1 MIYQIICVFVFL
13 LFYTLSL
20 ASVSHEKDFPFISG
34 EKLEYDLSW
43 GFIPVGKA
51 TLEIWGGNPKLAE
64 HWKILF
70 FVRTN
75 DFADAFYKVRTR
87 VWSEVDH
94 NFTKSLSYKKD
105 QQEGKTQKM
114 IDVSFDYQ
122 KKQSYYSENDS
133 KPIVLNLE
141 ERVFDPMAITYAFR
155 MNQMVS
161 GEKRTIPTSDGKKLL
176 QVEINVGKN
185 ESVRVPFGKFGAHA
199 AIPKLKNLSGVF
211 KKSPK
216 GILKVWYSS
225 DARRLPLKISS
236 KVVVGSFTAKLRKA
250 TKLKN
255 INN

>member
-1 MIYQIICVFVFL
+1 M
-13 LFYTLSL
+13 
-20 ASVSHEKDFPFISG
+20 
-34 EKLEYDLSW
+34 EYDLSW
-43 GFIPVGKA
+43 GFHSCW
-51 TLEIWGGNPKLAE
+51 ESNFGNLGWKSKLAE
-64 HWKILF
+64 PWKILF

-122 KKQSYYSENDS
+122 KKQSYYSENGS

-141 ERVFDPMAITYAFR
+141 ESVFDPMAITYAFR
-155 MNQMVS
+155 MNEMVS

-185 ESVRVPFGKFGAHA
+185 ESVRVPFGKFGANA
-199 AIPKLKNLSGVF
+199 AIPKLKNL
-211 KKSPK
+211 K
-216 GILKVWYSS
+216 W
-225 DARRLPLKISS
+225 
-236 KVVVGSFTAKLRKA
+236 SF
-250 TKLKN
+250 
-255 INN
+255 

>member
-1 MIYQIICVFVFL
+1 MIRQLISIIVFL
-13 LFYTLSL
+13 SFYSLSL
-20 ASVSHEKDFPFISG
+20 ASVPLKKDFPFISG

-51 TLEIWGGNPKLAE
+51 TLQIWGGNPRLAE
-64 HWKILF
+64 PWEILF

-122 KKQSYYSENDS
+122 KKQSYYNENGS
-133 KPIVLNLE
+133 NPIVLNLE
-141 ERVFDPMAITYAFR
+141 ENVFDPMAITYAFR
-155 MNQMVS
+155 IKKMVS

-176 QVEINVGKN
+176 QVEINVGNN
-185 ESVRVPFGKFGAHA
+185 ESVRVPFGKFNANA
-199 AIPKLKNLSGVF
+199 AIPMLKNLSGVF

-216 GILKVWYSS
+216 GVLKVWYSS

-236 KVVVGSFTAKLRKA
+236 RVVVGSITAKLRKA
-250 TKLKN
+250 TRLKSLN
-255 INN
+255 D